1 MTFSVSR
8 DQGAFEWAGKNLAT
22 VFCQPRRLFDPQ
34 MWRMVYDV
42 VRFNASARNFLLS
55 VDEDKPSEKSIGDY
69 LEQEGYSEAFRNNY
83 LIVGYFAPNIGL
95 LTKLGVLAD
104 DGSHLE
110 YSPRKMCS

>member
-1 MTFSVSR
+1 
-8 DQGAFEWAGKNLAT
+8 
-22 VFCQPRRLFDPQ
+22 

-42 VRFNASARNFLLS
+42 GRFNASARNFLLS
-55 VDEDKPSEKSIGDY
+55 VDEDKPSERSIGDY
-69 LEQEGYSEAFRNNY
+69 LDQEGYSEAFRNNY